1 MLRVPAA
8 SIEAYET
15 TDYWSRFTTI
25 LPIGD
30 FSTGDVNYDGEVN
43 ISDANAIVDAILV
56 GKQRSRYDMNDDQEV
71 NIADINVVI
80 NYIFNNQ

>member
-1 MLRVPAA
+1 M
-8 SIEAYET
+8 
-15 TDYWSRFTTI
+15 
-25 LPIGD
+25 
-30 FSTGDVNYDGEVN
+30 NYDGEVN

-80 NYIFNNQ
+80 NNILKTK